1 MIDDKLPPPP
11 SYQDENPPPVPPRQ
25 QRPVHIED
33 VQHPSQSHIP
43 LGESGY
49 LPDSESHR
57 HHSQQQQ
64 VPEYSIY
71 DDPTKY
77 QRAPEVPPLLM
88 PIRNGVLESY
98 LNPFLTILHQIPSFR
113 KAVYQYEF
121 ETLGF
126 HPRWYRGEPVNI
138 PDGSTIKLKDGKTH
152 DLRFLLEV
160 QREFAFLD
168 GDSGRMFSAINN
180 FIRAFPKNAQ
190 KDFAAIDNI
199 YEAYAVF
206 YKALAEQLEVV
217 GIENPLKIFESS
229 LEDTTTEDVREF
241 GMFHFEAEELKRDLY
256 STIHSLIW
264 GDDLENTQILTSL
277 SDVITLAFE
286 PSYDESISPVGVEI
300 PEKFYPQ
307 IYGNDFKETIDE
319 ILKERQSLDKERRTI
334 SKELMNLRAY
344 NGKHVSSILSTSIE
358 FLTSELEISKDD
370 AALEDAL
377 KDLEGIKNENQD
389 KITSLTDKQTHLID
403 AKAQVNPYDINVIL
417 KRHGSIPEPY
427 ILTGVILSNNEF
439 FFLRKTSD
447 LIDLDQSQTQWVH
460 ALYEPRFAN
469 DLRIAATDFA
479 SIKRT
484 VYAKTQTP
492 YDTSIVLIYTKEST
506 WTTEADY
513 EVPESV
519 KTFISKDKLELE
531 KALELLASSTDEE
544 LSDDQ
549 DADGEA
555 DDSDVSV
562 EGQIE
567 LEDKEVEL
575 AEEQEDKE
583 NIQPHKSSV

>member
-25 QRPVHIED
+25 QLPVHIED
-33 VQHPSQSHIP
+33 VQHPSQSQIS
-43 LGESGY
+43 LGDSGY
-49 LPDSESHR
+49 LPDSEPHR
-57 HHSQQQQ
+57 HQAQQQQ
-64 VPEYSIY
+64 LPDYSIY

-77 QRAPEVPPLLM
+77 QRDTGVPPLLM

-98 LNPFLTILHQIPSFR
+98 LNPFLTILHEIPSFR
-113 KAVYQYEF
+113 KAVYHYEF

-138 PDGSTIKLKDGKTH
+138 PDGTTIKVKDGETH

-168 GDSGRMFSAINN
+168 GDSGRFFSAINN
-180 FIRAFPKNAQ
+180 FIRAFPRNAQ

-206 YKALAEQLEVV
+206 YKTLADQLEVV
-217 GIENPLKIFESS
+217 GVENPLKIFESS
-229 LEDTTTEDVREF
+229 LEDTTSQEVRAF

-264 GDDLENTQILTSL
+264 GEDLENTQILTSL

-286 PSYDESISPVGVEI
+286 PSYDESINPVGVEI

-307 IYGNDFKETIDE
+307 IYGHDFKETIDE
-319 ILKERQSLDKERRTI
+319 LIKERQNLDKERRTI

-344 NGKHVSSILSTSIE
+344 NGKHVSSILNTSIE
-358 FLTSELEISKDD
+358 FLSSELENSKEDT
-370 AALEDAL
+370 ALEEAL
-377 KDLEGIKNENQD
+377 KDLEGIKNDNQD
-389 KITSLTDKQTHLID
+389 KITSLTDKQTHLMD
-403 AKAQVNPYDINVIL
+403 TKAQVNPYDINVIL
-417 KRHGSIPEPY
+417 KRYGSVPEPY
-427 ILTGVILSNNEF
+427 LLTGVILSNNEF

-460 ALYEPRFAN
+460 AFYEPRFAN
-469 DLRIAATDFA
+469 DLRVAATDFS
-479 SIKRT
+479 SIKRS

-492 YDTSIVLIYTKEST
+492 YETSIVLIYTKEST

-531 KALELLASSTDEE
+531 KTLELLASSTDEE
-544 LSDDQ
+544 LSDEQ
-549 DADGEA
+549 DADGEV
-555 DDSDVSV
+555 DDSDVSD
-562 EGQIE
+562 EGQIQ
-567 LEDKEVEL
+567 LEDKE
-575 AEEQEDKE
+575 EEGDQEDKE
-583 NIQPHKSSV
+583 NIQPNKESV